1 MRTTLT
7 IDDGLLRALKE
18 IANKTDT
25 PFKDVVDR
33 TLRAGL
39 EQRRRPR
46 RTKPFGARTFAMG
59 VPSANVDLDKARRLA
74 DELEA
79 EEVVRKVDLRK

>member
-7 IDDGLLRALKE
+7 IDDGLLRALKD

-25 PFKDVVDR
+25 PFKEVVDR

-39 EQRRRPR
+39 EQRKRPR
-46 RTKPFGARTFAMG
+46 RARRFAARTFAMG
-59 VPSANVDLDKARRLA
+59 VPSASVDLDKARRLA